1 MVISQKVIGRMS
13 PNLVWHSFS
22 TDPSC
27 VANYKKI
34 RRGHVNFMLIWYGM
48 THLSLIMSTVQ
59 LSAVMLC
66 ADSCT
71 LISSS
76 FPDST
81 FGLLRKSLELLLYA
95 ANYNIVVHVFVC
107 NVFPKC
113 HTKVLFAWKI
123 MHACMDIVG
132 TV

>member
-1 MVISQKVIGRMS
+1 
-13 PNLVWHSFS
+13 
-22 TDPSC
+22 
-27 VANYKKI
+27 
-34 RRGHVNFMLIWYGM
+34 
-48 THLSLIMSTVQ
+48 MSTVQ

-76 FPDST
+76 LSDSI

-107 NVFPKC
+107 NILPQC

-123 MHACMDIVG
+123 MHACMDIVD